1 MAELVRSQVIVFWMK
16 EIESVQEIRVLSSI
30 WMAWID
36 RSVATWAGH
45 AWEEEIERVFLVGWL
60 VGKRGGVPAVP
71 QWGIAVLDAEKP
83 GKSFGLGC

>member
-1 MAELVRSQVIVFWMK
+1 M
-16 EIESVQEIRVLSSI
+16 
-30 WMAWID
+30 
-36 RSVATWAGH
+36 
-45 AWEEEIERVFLVGWL
+45 FLVGWL